1 MKIGCIIMASGM
13 SRRFGSNKL
22 LQDFHG
28 EPVMTRILNSVR
40 AASLDAAVVVTRH
53 AEVALM
59 AEQHGIPRIL
69 HQQPLR
75 SDTVQ
80 LGMEYLLTH
89 HPDLDGI
96 LFAASDQPCLRAESI
111 IALCQA
117 FQAAPDYIYRLSCG
131 DTVGNPV
138 LFPRCTFPELEHLPA
153 GKGGGAVIKAHPDL
167 LRLVTIADPREL
179 IDIDTPDVLRALLQ
193 SDTSENT
200 I

>member
-28 EPVMTRILNSVR
+28 EPVMNRILNSVR
-40 AASLDAAVVVTRH
+40 CASMDATVVVTRH
-53 AEVALM
+53 TEVASL
-59 AEQHGIPRIL
+59 AEQRGIPTIL
-69 HQQPLR
+69 HQKPLR

-80 LGMEYLLTH
+80 LGMQYLLTH

-96 LFAASDQPCLRAESI
+96 LFAASDQPCLKAQSI
-111 IALCQA
+111 ITLCQA
-117 FQAAPDYIYRLSCG
+117 FRAAPGHIYRLSCG

-138 LFPRCTFPELEHLPA
+138 LFPRQTFPELEHLPE

-167 LRLVTIADPREL
+167 LRLVAIQDPREL
-179 IDIDTPDVLRALLQ
+179 IDIDTPDVLEALLR
-193 SDTSENT
+193 SDSPENFT
-200 I
+200 